1 MIKVVIVDDE
11 PIVFDTLREMIQS
24 IDPDFSIVG
33 VAKTNHTAV
42 NLLQEK
48 EPDVLFVDINMPRG
62 SGLELLDSFPT
73 RTFQVVFITGYAS
86 LEPFTKKYRHV
97 GFLTKPFDEDDLKM
111 VLKKIKQNMPN
122 QDDNILRNENLL

>member
-11 PIVFDTLREMIQS
+11 PVVFDMLQEMIQS
-24 IDPDFSIVG
+24 IDPDFSVVG
-33 VAKTNHTAV
+33 AAKTKHAAIKM
-42 NLLQEK
+42 LQEK

-62 SGLELLDSFPT
+62 SGLELLDNFPT

-97 GFLTKPFDEDDLKM
+97 GFLTKPFDEDDLKN
-111 VLKKIKQNMPN
+111 VLKKIRENMPQ
-122 QDDNILRNENLL
+122 QDDNILRNDNLL